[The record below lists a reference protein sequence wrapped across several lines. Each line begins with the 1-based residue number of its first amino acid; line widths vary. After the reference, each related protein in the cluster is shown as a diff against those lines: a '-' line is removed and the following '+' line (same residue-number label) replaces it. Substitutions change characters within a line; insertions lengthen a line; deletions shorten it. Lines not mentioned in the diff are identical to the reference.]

1 MGEAAT
7 PEIDIPELRERE
19 VRLFIRREDLLFPG
33 LSGNKYRK
41 LKYNLQE
48 MQRAGHHTL
57 LTFGGAY
64 SNHIHAVAAASKL
77 FGFRSIGVIRGDELA
92 GAPLN
97 PTLADARE
105 AGMDL
110 YFVSRRDYARRQ
122 TPEYTQELLRQ
133 FGPAYLLPEGGT
145 NPAAVRGCA
154 EILSRADAG
163 YDLVCCPV
171 GTGGTLAGLA
181 AAAMPGQQVRGYSAL
196 KAPGLEANL
205 REWVPGDHWSL
216 SDAFHFGG
224 YARIDSSLVRFVN
237 DFLAET
243 GVPLDPVYTG
253 KMLYGI
259 LEEARLGRF
268 QPGTRILAVH
278 TGGLQGI
285 RGMNLKLRK
294 KGLPL
299 LQL

>member
-1 MGEAAT
+1 MEEAAT
-7 PEIDIPELRERE
+7 REIDLPELRERE
-19 VRLFIRREDLLFPG
+19 VRLSIRREDQLFPG

-64 SNHIHAVAAASKL
+64 SNHIHAVAAAGRQ
-77 FGFRSIGVIRGDELA
+77 FGFRTIGVIRGDELA

-105 AGMDL
+105 AGMQL
-110 YFVSRRDYARRQ
+110 HFVSRRDYARRQ
-122 TPEYTQELLRQ
+122 TPEYLRDLLQQ
-133 FGPAYLLPEGGT
+133 FGPAYPLPEGGT

-154 EILSRADAG
+154 EILGGADAG

-171 GTGGTLAGLA
+171 GTGGTLAGLGA
-181 AAAMPGQQVRGYSAL
+181 AAAPGQQVRGYTAL
-196 KAPGLEANL
+196 KAPALEANL

-216 SDAFHFGG
+216 SGAFHFGG
-224 YARIDSSLVRFVN
+224 YARIDSSLVRFIN
-237 DFLAET
+237 RFYTET

-253 KMLYGI
+253 KMVYGI
-259 LEEARLGRF
+259 LEEARQGRF
-268 QPGTRILAVH
+268 QPGTRILAIH